1 MTTDVSIGV
10 DDPGVDVPK
19 IIADIQ
25 TRVAERIK
33 DGAYTDPRIA
43 RAERYNLA
51 NLRSHDEFFDA
62 YIQCLRDAVLIDI
75 NDFEI
80 KEWRRGIGSA
90 LVLLKRAI
98 WTLLKYYTY
107 RLWSQQNQVN
117 SMMLALSEELDDRY
131 KRRIEA
137 LEARVRD
144 LESKR
149 DPTP

>member
-80 KEWRRGIGSA
+80 KERRRGIGSA

-117 SMMLALSEELDDRY
+117 ALLLSATEELDRKY
-131 KRRIEA
+131 KMRIEK
-137 LEARVRD
+137 LEHRLAE
-144 LESKR
+144 LEKR
-149 DPTP
+149 G